1 MIPKGVTHPPF
12 CLRVAMTERITI
24 AESRFHKLKG
34 DFPEVPTY
42 PHVDTDLL
50 YQGDPDPFH
59 IVLPIAEIGRI
70 SKNGLEY
77 DTALVSA
84 IAEQLQSGVGGIRG
98 HIPDDSLSTAYPLDA
113 VLWIGH
119 SQQGDT
125 LYAKGYIPPGDNRED
140 IRRKKA
146 VGGTVGTSIFGNAI
160 KETSQTKKRSTWRAK
175 EFKLEQVDLAPSQRA
190 ALENQRGFLITR
202 EMQEGEDM
210 PDIREITSAADVP
223 QAIREQ
229 IIAESEAGKKLARVS
244 EMETRISEL
253 ETQLAEQAQYKSIV
267 AEIRTTLGAN
277 SDIPTLVAEYYNAV
291 SKLTTMLG
299 VQDVASISVRVEEMQ
314 TVVAEY
320 AQKAFEGAVDTK
332 VAELTSKLDAK
343 TDAGKAK
350 VAAFR
355 KTLRSAVVAQLG
367 GEKSTEKI
375 AEIGDK
381 VWGDGFELISQSIV
395 AELVGPAAL
404 VGGRDNPKPE
414 GSGSSK
420 ISDEELKKNAQQ
432 YAHTKN

>member
-1 MIPKGVTHPPF
+1 MILHESLIRLF
-12 CLRVAMTERITI
+12 LLRVAMTERIRI

-34 DFPEVPTY
+34 DFPDVPTY
-42 PHVDTDLL
+42 PHVDTALL
-50 YQGDPDPFH
+50 YQGDTDPFH

-125 LYAKGYIPPGDNRED
+125 LYAKGYIPPGENRED

-160 KETSQTKKRSTWRAK
+160 KETSQTKKRSSWRAK

-202 EMQEGEDM
+202 ETVQEGEDM
-210 PDIREITSAADVP
+210 PDVREITSAAEVP

-229 IIAESEAGKKLARVS
+229 IIAESEAGKKLARVT
-244 EMETRISEL
+244 EMETQVAELQSQVSEL
-253 ETQLAEQAQYKSIV
+253 AQYKQIV
-267 AEIRTTLGAN
+267 MEIRTTLKKDTDTAAA
-277 SDIPTLVAEYYNAV
+277 VAEQHAV
-291 SKLTTMLG
+291 ASKLAEMLG
-299 VQDVASISVRVEEMQ
+299 VEYSNITITVQEMHE
-314 TVVAEY
+314 TVKEFTR
-320 AQKAFEGAVDTK
+320 QKFEGAVDSK
-332 VAELTSKLDAK
+332 VAELTSKLDAAK

-350 VAAFR
+350 VASFR
-355 KTLRSAVVAQLG
+355 KLLRGAVVAQLG
-367 GEKSTEKI
+367 GEKSAEKI
-375 AEIGDK
+375 AEIGDM

-395 AELVGPAAL
+395 AELVGPAAI

-414 GSGSSK
+414 GTPSGRMT
-420 ISDEELKKNAQQ
+420 DEEREAVNKKFVPA
-432 YAHTKN
+432 

>member
-12 CLRVAMTERITI
+12 LLRAAMTERITI
-24 AESRFHKLKG
+24 AESRFHTLKG
-34 DFPEVPTY
+34 DFPDIQVY
-42 PHVDTDLL
+42 PHIDKDLL

-59 IVLPIAEIGRI
+59 VVLPIAEIGRI

-77 DTALVSA
+77 DTELVAA
-84 IAEQLQSGVGGIRG
+84 IAEQLQSGIGGIRG
-98 HIPDDSLSTAYPLDA
+98 HIPDENLGTAYPMDA
-113 VLWIGH
+113 VLWVGH

-125 LYAKGYIPPGDNRED
+125 LYAKGYVPPGDNRED

-146 VGGTVGTSIFGNAI
+146 VGGTIGTSIFGSAV
-160 KETSQTKKRSTWRAK
+160 KETSQSKKRSTWRAK

-190 ALENQRGFLITR
+190 ALENRRGFLITR

-210 PDIREITSAADVP
+210 PDVREITSAADVP

-244 EMETRISEL
+244 ELETKVTEL
-253 ETQLAEQAQYKSIV
+253 EAQVAEQAQYKSIV

-320 AQKAFEGAVDTK
+320 AKKAFEGAVDSK
-332 VAELTSKLDAK
+332 VAELTDWKPASDDAK
-343 TDAGKAK
+343 KK
-350 VAAFR
+350 VEAFR
-355 KTLRSAVVAQLG
+355 KNFRRTLVGELGSERSA
-367 GEKSTEKI
+367 EKI
-375 AEIGDK
+375 AETAAKLWDDEFSVIG
-381 VWGDGFELISQSIV
+381 QSIV
-395 AELVGPAAL
+395 KELAGPSAII
-404 VGGRDNPKPE
+404 GGKDNPKPE

-420 ISDEELKKNAQQ
+420 IADEDLKKNAQK
-432 YAHTKN
+432 YAGS